1 MFTLTPAGAAT
12 IEVKGVPYNRLNTFA
27 IFERD
32 ADGNATGRMALTA
45 VYDKTYNVF
54 PFTNYDE
61 IINDNTG
68 VVFASLAELIDF
80 VKDYI
85 QTGGSAGGSARAL
98 PPLSIVAGAPGNPN
112 EKTAGA
118 TIQDNRL
125 IGTGYV
131 LLCMIINSDVYT
143 GTQVSYNNTTGEVSQ
158 NPANP
163 TTFQPGDTVIIQ
175 YAAV

>member
-12 IEVKGVPYNRLNTFA
+12 IEVNGVPYNRLNTFA

-32 ADGNATGRMALTA
+32 ANGNATGRMLINA

-68 VVFASLAELIDF
+68 VEFASLAELTSF
-80 VKDYI
+80 VKDHI
-85 QTGGSAGGSARAL
+85 QTGGGSGGNVRGLSF
-98 PPLSIVAGAPGNPN
+98 SIVAGAPGNPN

-125 IGTGYV
+125 IGEGYV
-131 LLCMIINSDVYT
+131 LLCMIINSDNYT

-158 NPANP
+158 NPTNP
-163 TTFQPGDTVIIQ
+163 TTYQPGDTVIIQ